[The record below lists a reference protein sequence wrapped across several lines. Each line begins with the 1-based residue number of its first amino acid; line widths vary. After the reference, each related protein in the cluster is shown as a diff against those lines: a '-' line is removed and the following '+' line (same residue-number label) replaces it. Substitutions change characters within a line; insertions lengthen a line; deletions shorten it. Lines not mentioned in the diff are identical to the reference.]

1 MVSLLE
7 EIDLLVQI
15 KPSKIRDHQEIMVG
29 ALESKDDFVRK
40 KALLI
45 LLNHLS
51 EDNFEPVYCR
61 IRELI
66 KVGSSS

>member
-1 MVSLLE
+1 
-7 EIDLLVQI
+7 
-15 KPSKIRDHQEIMVG
+15 MVG

-51 EDNFEPVYCR
+51 EDNFEPVYSR

>member
-1 MVSLLE
+1 
-7 EIDLLVQI
+7 
-15 KPSKIRDHQEIMVG
+15 MVG